1 MNNWLKL
8 PLQRQKELFN
18 QISSNTG
25 LPPFAVEKDAWVTLS
40 LRMLFNSSLSDN
52 IVFKGGTSLSKC
64 YNLINRLSE
73 DIDIALDRKYLGFG
87 DALSKAEIRKLRKST
102 HSFVVDKL
110 PNILTDSLNEYGI
123 ESTDYEISVENTE
136 ISDQDPETL
145 LIKYNSVFD
154 DETYLKPSVK
164 IELGGRS
171 LIEPSEEKEITS
183 LIDEQYK
190 DSDFVENKFIVK
202 AVLPEKTLIEKMILL
217 HEEFHKP
224 LDKIKTNRMSRH
236 LYDIYQIMQTPHF
249 LKASK
254 DNDLFTSICEH
265 RANLTPLK
273 SNTPLDYSSLTFN
286 SLQVI
291 PQDNIID
298 DYRRDYNEMRTSMFF
313 GDSPTFDT
321 IIEQLQTFSKKP

>member
-8 PLQRQKELFN
+8 PRKTQKELFN

-25 LPPFAVEKDAWVTLS
+25 LPPFAVEKDAWVTLA
-40 LRMLFNSSLSDN
+40 LRMLFNSSLSDH

-73 DIDIALDRKYLGFG
+73 DIDIAIDRKYLGFS
-87 DALSKAEIRKLRKST
+87 DKLSKAEIRKLRKST

-110 PNILTDSLNEYGI
+110 PNILTASLNKYGI
-123 ESTDYEISVENTE
+123 ESTDYEILVENTK

-154 DETYLKPSVK
+154 EETYLKPSVK
-164 IELGGRS
+164 IELSGRS
-171 LIEPSEEKEITS
+171 LIEPYEEKEINS
-183 LIDEQYK
+183 LIDEHYE
-190 DSDFVENKFIVK
+190 DSNFVENKFFVK

-224 LDKIKTNRMSRH
+224 TDKIKSNRMSRH
-236 LYDIYQIMQTPHF
+236 LYDIYQIMKTFHF

-254 DNDLFTSICEH
+254 DNNLFTSICRH

-291 PQDNIID
+291 PPNKIIEE
-298 DYRRDYNEMRTSMFF
+298 YRRDYNEMRTSMFF
-313 GDSPTFDT
+313 GDPPTFE
-321 IIEQLQTFSKKP
+321 IIIDEIHTFSKRH